1 MSAGSFTDE
10 LAKLTSIEAAASK
23 GDPERLALMIERL
36 SAALGM
42 TIALATRGDPRG
54 IDEMIEGATAFAH
67 GEAVEK
73 ARVFRLMFGSVS
85 RGGGG

>member
-1 MSAGSFTDE
+1 MSAGNFTDD
-10 LAKLTSIEAAASK
+10 LAKLVSVEAAASR
-23 GDPERLALMIERL
+23 GNPERLAVMIERL

-73 ARVFRLMFGSVS
+73 ARVVRLMLGAVS